1 MMSIARQI
9 VLASLNPGK
18 LREFNA
24 LFAPLGIEVISQQDL
39 QIPAAPEPH
48 PTFIENA
55 LAKARQASTLSGLPS
70 LADDSGICV
79 DALQGAPGIH
89 SARFA
94 GPNANDDQNNLH
106 LIDLLKNEPNRRA
119 KYVCAL
125 VYIQHATDPEPVIA
139 TGIWHGEIIDTPKG
153 AHGFGYDP
161 YFYLAE
167 HQQTA
172 AQLDPLLKNTISHRG
187 RAMHELL
194 QKLHH
199 E

>member
-1 MMSIARQI
+1 MTSIARQI

-18 LREFNA
+18 LKEFKA
-24 LFAPLGIEVISQQDL
+24 LFAPLGIDVISQQDL

-55 LAKARQASTLSGLPS
+55 LAKARQASALSGLPS

-94 GPNANDDQNNLH
+94 GPHANDDQNNHH
-106 LIDLLKNEPNRRA
+106 LLDLLKNESNRQA

-125 VYIQHATDPEPVIA
+125 VYIQHPSDPEPIIA
-139 TGIWHGEIIDTPKG
+139 TGTWHGEIIDTPKG
-153 AHGFGYDP
+153 IHGFGYDP
-161 YFYLAE
+161 YFHLVE
-167 HQQTA
+167 HQQTVA
-172 AQLDPLLKNTISHRG
+172 ELDPQLKNTISHRAL
-187 RAMHELL
+187 AMQELL
-194 QKLHH
+194 QKLHY

>member
-1 MMSIARQI
+1 MTSIARQI

-24 LFAPLGIEVISQQDL
+24 LFAPLGVEVISQHDL

-79 DALQGAPGIH
+79 EALHGAPGIH

-94 GPNANDDQNNLH
+94 GPNANDDQNNQH
-106 LIDLLKNEPNRRA
+106 LLDL
-119 KYVCAL
+119 
-125 VYIQHATDPEPVIA
+125 
-139 TGIWHGEIIDTPKG
+139 
-153 AHGFGYDP
+153 
-161 YFYLAE
+161 
-167 HQQTA
+167 
-172 AQLDPLLKNTISHRG
+172 
-187 RAMHELL
+187 
-194 QKLHH
+194 
-199 E
+199 